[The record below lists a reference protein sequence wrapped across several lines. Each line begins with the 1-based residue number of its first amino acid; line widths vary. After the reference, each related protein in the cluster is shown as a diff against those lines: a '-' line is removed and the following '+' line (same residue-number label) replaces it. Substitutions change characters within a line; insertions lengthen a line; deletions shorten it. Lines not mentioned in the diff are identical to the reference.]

1 MFDALTPR
9 PADAIMALME
19 MCKADTNPNKID
31 LGVGVYKDELGRTTI
46 LDTVKKAEA
55 LWYQEEET
63 KSYVGTVGNKEF
75 SQQMMKLILG
85 ADHAAVKEGR
95 IGMSQTAGGSG
106 ALRMAGELINAA
118 APGITVWASTP
129 TWANH
134 IPLIT
139 SAGVKMDSYP
149 YYNRETLSVD
159 FDDMI
164 AHLND
169 NAAEGDA
176 VLLHGCCHNPTG
188 ADLTEPQ
195 WDKLAQFMA
204 DKKLVP
210 FVDLAYFGLGKSLED
225 DVYGLRRLVDA
236 CPEVIIAASCSK
248 NFALYRER
256 VGVVAVVADTPEKAA
271 IVTSQFGSIQ
281 RQIISMPP
289 DHGAAIVARILGDE
303 TLTAEWM
310 AEVSGMCARI
320 IDLRAQLAD
329 AMNVQGGEI
338 ISRAVRNQKGMFS
351 TLPLSKEQAELLR
364 SRHSVYVTN
373 SGRMNMAGLNM
384 NNIPRLAEALLDV
397 I

>member
-9 PADAIMALME
+9 PADAIIALME
-19 MCKADTNPNKID
+19 MCKTDPNPNKID

-63 KSYVGTVGNKEF
+63 KSYVSTVGNKEF
-75 SQQMMKLILG
+75 SHQMMKLILG
-85 ADHAAVKEGR
+85 ADHAAITEGR

-106 ALRMAGELINAA
+106 ALRMAGELINVA
-118 APGITVWASTP
+118 APGITLWASTP

-134 IPLIT
+134 FPLIT

-169 NAAEGDA
+169 NAVAGDA

-188 ADLTEPQ
+188 ADLSESQ
-195 WDKLAQFMA
+195 WDKLAQFLA
-204 DKKLVP
+204 DKKLTP

-225 DVYGLRRLVDA
+225 DVYGLRRLVDL

-256 VGVVAVVADTPEKAA
+256 VGIVAVVTDTPEKAS
-271 IVTSQFGSIQ
+271 IITSQFGSLQ
-281 RQIISMPP
+281 RRIISMPP
-289 DHGAAIVARILGDE
+289 DHGAAIVARILGGE
-303 TLTAEWM
+303 TLTAEWK
-310 AEVSGMCARI
+310 AEVSAMCARI
-320 IDLRAQLAD
+320 IDLRGRLAD
-329 AMNVQGGEI
+329 AMNVQGGEL

-364 SRHSVYVTN
+364 SRHSVYITN
-373 SGRMNMAGLNM
+373 SGRVNMAGLNLK
-384 NNIPRLAEALLDV
+384 NIPLLAEALLDV

>member
-1 MFDALTPR
+1 MFDALQPR

-19 MCKADTNPNKID
+19 MCKADPNPNKID

-55 LWYQEEET
+55 LWFQEEET
-63 KSYVGTVGNKEF
+63 KSYIGTVGNKQF
-75 SQQMMKLILG
+75 SEHMMKLILG
-85 ADHAAVKEGR
+85 DDHAAVTEGR

-106 ALRMAGELINAA
+106 ALRMAGELINEA
-118 APGITVWASTP
+118 APDITLWASTP

-164 AHLND
+164 AHLN
-169 NAAEGDA
+169 AHAVEGDA

-188 ADLTEPQ
+188 ADLTEAQ
-195 WDKLAQFMA
+195 WDELAQFLA

-225 DVYGLRRLVDA
+225 DVYGLRRLVDL

-256 VGVVAVVADTPEKAA
+256 VGVVAVVTHTPERAE
-271 IVTSQFGSIQ
+271 IITSQFGSIQ
-281 RQIISMPP
+281 RRIISMPP
-289 DHGAAIVARILGDE
+289 DHGAALVARILGDD
-303 TLTAEWM
+303 TLKAEWM

-320 IDLRAQLAD
+320 INLRGNLAD
-329 AMNVQGGEI
+329 AMNVQGGEL
-338 ISRAVRNQKGMFS
+338 ISRAVRSQKGMFS